1 MTDDDTTPAPDA
13 LAFFATATATVTP
26 AAPEPEKDDA

>member
-1 MTDDDTTPAPDA
+1 MTDDDTTPAPEA

-26 AAPEPEKDDA
+26 AAAEPEEGSA